1 VVDAAFVYGLVRL
14 IFKGPAGNF
23 PFMNPDT
30 LRYAGFGSPN
40 QTHIRNYMKKLLMSV
55 LLAAGYL
62 RIAQGQNIL
71 VANLASGTIGEYS
84 ASGALINPSFI
95 SGLSGPAGMAVS
107 GNYLYITEGSG
118 VVAKYT
124 TSGQLVNPALVSGL
138 SLPAGIAVAG
148 NDIFVANS
156 AGPTPTTAVGEYTT
170 SGQTVNPAFIT
181 DIENPV
187 GAATDGNYVYVTA
200 FSEGFVGKY
209 SLTGAG
215 SLTFIGGVGN
225 PGGLALD
232 GQGNIYVSG
241 INGVG
246 QLSTASG
253 FGNPNFISG
262 GYNSGSGIALDGNGN
277 LFWADNYGG
286 AGGNVIREYTT
297 SGQLEN
303 AAFITGLQNPIAIT
317 IIPEPS
323 TRFVILFGIV
333 LSAVC
338 LAQQLKMWSNQS
350 LREPTAVLS
359 GRSFG
364 AKADGASVS

>member
-1 VVDAAFVYGLVRL
+1 
-14 IFKGPAGNF
+14 
-23 PFMNPDT
+23 
-30 LRYAGFGSPN
+30 
-40 QTHIRNYMKKLLMSV
+40 
-55 LLAAGYL
+55 
-62 RIAQGQNIL
+62 
-71 VANLASGTIGEYS
+71 
-84 ASGALINPSFI
+84 
-95 SGLSGPAGMAVS
+95 MAVS
-107 GNYLYITEGSG
+107 GNFLYITEHGSG

-124 TSGQLVNPALVSGL
+124 TSGQLINPALVSGL
-138 SLPAGIAVAG
+138 SLPAGIAVTG
-148 NDIFVANS
+148 NDLFVANS
-156 AGPTPTTAVGEYTT
+156 AGPTPTTAVGEYTIY
-170 SGQTVNPAFIT
+170 GQTVNPALIT

-187 GAATDGNYVYVTA
+187 GVATDGNYVYVTA
-200 FSEGFVGKY
+200 FSAAFVGKY
-209 SLTGAG
+209 SLTGSG

-246 QLSTASG
+246 KFSTASG

-317 IIPEPS
+317 LIPEPS
-323 TRFVILFGIV
+323 TRFVILLGIV

-338 LAQQLKMWSNQS
+338 AARQLKMWSSQS
-350 LREPTAVLS
+350 SREPTAI
-359 GRSFG
+359 
-364 AKADGASVS
+364 GASISRQRGFHVAIRRWLSYPH